1 MAKKEKTIEL
11 KAKAEKISEEH
22 LKELQN
28 LVNGINGIQFNIGKI
43 ESQKHELLHNLSI
56 LQNKVQLMQ
65 DTLIKEYGSY
75 DVSLEDGTINW
86 PKTESNGLE
95 KSNTNEK

>member
-1 MAKKEKTIEL
+1 MAKKEKTVEL
-11 KAKAEKISEEH
+11 KPKVEKISKEH
-22 LKELQN
+22 LEQLQKI
-28 LVNGINGIQFNIGKI
+28 VNGINGTQFNIGKI

-56 LQNKVQLMQ
+56 LQKKVQLMQ

-86 PKTESNGLE
+86 LKTESNGLE

>member
-1 MAKKEKTIEL
+1 MAKEKELDVKSRV
-11 KAKAEKISEEH
+11 EKISEEH
-22 LKELQN
+22 LSELQN
-28 LVNGINGIQFNIGKI
+28 IVNKINTLQFNIGKI